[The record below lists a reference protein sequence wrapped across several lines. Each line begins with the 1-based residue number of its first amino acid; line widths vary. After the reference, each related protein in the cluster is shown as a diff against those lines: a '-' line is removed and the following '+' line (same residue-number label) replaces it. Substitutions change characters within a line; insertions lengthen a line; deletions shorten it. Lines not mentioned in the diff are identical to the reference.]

1 MEIADLDEQFDRL
14 LALIPVAKDVE
25 QLEHIGTLIDI
36 DMTGIAGNR
45 KALLRKIVTH
55 LNSDDFDN
63 NADRERLIISARDSM
78 LTHLNIMPDLE
89 GFQAA
94 HDNGNLHVKEN
105 DSNDSEDSD
114 HDSDA
119 EYQDALNDLR
129 KQKKDKKTASAAVM
143 SASVKLK
150 DFKISGTVGE
160 PGEKGKLTYG
170 SLAHQI
176 NTGIDRGFDETEVI
190 AAVIRAI
197 TPGHTTRTYLEG
209 KRKLT
214 LAKLMS
220 TMKAHFGEKDVTELY
235 KDMTTAIQGTKQTPV
250 KFLMSMFAMRDRVLE
265 LQQQNPGRERR
276 YSRKLLQA
284 EMQKGIYAGL
294 RDESIRQ
301 DMKMMLRQPDVDDDE
316 LMNEMTNAVLSKEE
330 HEKKLE
336 EGKGKSNSAA
346 VSMVC
351 SGSCKANQ
359 PNNESKDNANNTD
372 CNNNNNNL
380 YANFVGRNASNL
392 MVKKPQKG
400 KT

>member
-94 HDNGNLHVKEN
+94 HDNGNLHVKE
-105 DSNDSEDSD
+105 NDSEDSD

-220 TMKAHFGEKDVTELY
+220 TMKAHFGEKDVTELEGY
-235 KDMTTAIQGTKQTPV
+235 DNCYTRNETDPSEIFDEHVCNEGSSTGIATTKPRKRTT
-250 KFLMSMFAMRDRVLE
+250 
-265 LQQQNPGRERR
+265 LQPKIVA
-276 YSRKLLQA
+276 S
-284 EMQKGIYAGL
+284 
-294 RDESIRQ
+294 
-301 DMKMMLRQPDVDDDE
+301 
-316 LMNEMTNAVLSKEE
+316 
-330 HEKKLE
+330 
-336 EGKGKSNSAA
+336 
-346 VSMVC
+346 
-351 SGSCKANQ
+351 
-359 PNNESKDNANNTD
+359 
-372 CNNNNNNL
+372 
-380 YANFVGRNASNL
+380 RNAKGNL
-392 MVKKPQKG
+392 CRS
-400 KT
+400 TR